1 MGDFLVTL
9 FQAIGEYSPIVAAV
23 ASVAALA
30 MSNKTA
36 KQVENIDIK
45 LTSNDQAILR
55 TKIKSLA
62 DVYID
67 RGYITSEELEDLDS
81 LYDRYLACDGNS
93 FIKKKMEIVNK
104 LDVREHEKKESNMGC
119 KGKKKK

>member
-1 MGDFLVTL
+1 MGEFLATL

-36 KQVENIDIK
+36 KQLDEIDAK

-62 DVYID
+62 DKYIE

-81 LYDRYLACDGNS
+81 LYDRYIACNGNS

-104 LDVREHEKKESNMGC
+104 LEVRDHVNKEPDMGC

>member
-1 MGDFLVTL
+1 MGEFLAAL
-9 FQAIGEYSPIVAAV
+9 FEAVGEYSPIVAAV

-30 MSNKTA
+30 LSNKTA

-55 TKIKSLA
+55 TKIKALA
-62 DVYID
+62 DVYIA
-67 RGYITSEELEDLDS
+67 RGSITSEELEDLDS

-93 FIKKKMEIVNK
+93 FIKKKMALVDK
-104 LDVREHEKKESNMGC
+104 LPVKDK
-119 KGKKKK
+119 